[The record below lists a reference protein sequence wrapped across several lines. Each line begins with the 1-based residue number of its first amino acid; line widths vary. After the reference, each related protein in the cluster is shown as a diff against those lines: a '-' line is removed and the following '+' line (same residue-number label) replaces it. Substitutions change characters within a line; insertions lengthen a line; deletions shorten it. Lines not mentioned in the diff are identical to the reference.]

1 MKDQKGFTLVEV
13 MVSCMIFLIIGGI
26 LSSGNGFILNMKKKT
41 FILVDQISAMGESL
55 SWKEDCIL
63 GNVSLKL
70 DEDREISKEGWLYCG
85 KTCSLN
91 GTSVE
96 IIYVEPM
103 EYEIP
108 DAETESG
115 TESNAK
121 EEDTDD
127 S

>member
-13 MVSCMIFLIIGGI
+13 MVSCMIFLIIGGT
-26 LSSGNGFILNMKKKT
+26 LSSGNGFILNVKNKT
-41 FILVDQISAMGESL
+41 FLLEDQILAMGESL
-55 SWKEDCIL
+55 AWKEDCIL

-85 KTCSLN
+85 KPCSLN
-91 GTSVE
+91 GTPVE
-96 IIYVEPM
+96 IIYVGPM

-121 EEDTDD
+121 EEDADD